1 MRDRAIVRVHGAASK
16 RERAPAAPA
25 VSEHGRMLDFSA
37 MDSLRLRFPN
47 QPHADLVLGAGVHG
61 IGHIAGGVLGPV
73 DATADSGDAL
83 VQVCVDRRGVW
94 MKLGQKA
101 RAVHVNGRPVRQM
114 AMLRVGDAIYL
125 EGTELLLL
133 GMRSTAAANLPAIA
147 PAIDDADPRVVL
159 RGVGGQYHG
168 RSFTLAQ
175 PRLVGRGADCDIRI
189 DDPAFAERH
198 ARIERHGDQILL
210 RDLCKG
216 EGTLVNGEPVRDAV
230 LLPGD
235 QVVFDAHQR
244 FVVEA
249 PGGPDC
255 KRDHVAKALGEIPAD
270 VSTEAHTAS
279 TPQNVRRLPWLL
291 LAALLLAAGLSA
303 LLLFGTPV

>member
-1 MRDRAIVRVHGAASK
+1 M
-16 RERAPAAPA
+16 
-25 VSEHGRMLDFSA
+25 
-37 MDSLRLRFPN
+37 RFPN

-61 IGHIAGGVLGPV
+61 IGHVAGGLIGPV
-73 DATADSGDAL
+73 QATADAGDAL
-83 VQVCVDRRGVW
+83 VHVCVDRRGVW
-94 MKLGQKA
+94 MKLGHKA

-133 GMRSTAAANLPAIA
+133 GMRGTPAVTLPPIA
-147 PAIDDADPRVVL
+147 PVAGDADPRIVL

-198 ARIERHGDQILL
+198 ARIERHGEQILL
-210 RDLCKG
+210 RALCKG
-216 EGTLVNGEPVRDAV
+216 EGSVVNGEPVRDAV

-235 QVVFDAHQR
+235 QVVFNAHQR

-249 PGGPDC
+249 PGRPDST
-255 KRDHVAKALGEIPAD
+255 RDHVPPPVGGITAD
-270 VSTEAHTAS
+270 VTAGS
-279 TPQNVRRLPWLL
+279 PTQGTPRNARKLPWLL
-291 LAALLLAAGLSA
+291 LAALLIAAGLSA
-303 LLLFGTPV
+303 LLLFGASA

>member
-1 MRDRAIVRVHGAASK
+1 
-16 RERAPAAPA
+16 
-25 VSEHGRMLDFSA
+25 MLDFRA
-37 MDSLRLRFPN
+37 VDSLRLRFQN

-61 IGHIAGGVLGPV
+61 IGHVAGGMIGPV
-73 DATADSGDAL
+73 DATADIGDAL

-94 MKLGQKA
+94 MKLGPKA

-133 GMRSTAAANLPAIA
+133 GMRSAAATLPTMA

-159 RGVGGQYHG
+159 RGVGGRYHG

-175 PRLVGRGADCDIRI
+175 PRLVGRGADCDIRV
-189 DDPAFAERH
+189 DDPAFAEHH
-198 ARIERHGDQILL
+198 ARIERHGDRILL

-216 EGTLVNGEPVRDAV
+216 EGTLVNGEPVHDAV

-235 QVVFDAHQR
+235 QLVFNAHQR

-249 PGGPDC
+249 PGRPDT
-255 KRDHVAKALGEIPAD
+255 RDHVAQALGEIPVD
-270 VSTEAHTAS
+270 AS
-279 TPQNVRRLPWLL
+279 AASHSAGTPENARRLPWLL

-303 LLLFGTPV
+303 LLLFGAPV